1 VLAVTAYP
9 KDYIDDCRS
18 AMEAQLAAYT
28 KLTGATDRSP
38 AALRSAIED
47 FEALFF
53 NNLVLVLEE
62 YFVHRTRAM
71 EGKDGNPL
79 NEVRM
84 LCHSILHAGAVLTAD
99 KQIKYRADASVLKL
113 EIGDR
118 IHLDQEKFHRL
129 FEAYF
134 AELEKRFS

>member
-1 VLAVTAYP
+1 MLAVTAYP

-18 AMEAQLAAYT
+18 AMETQLVAYT
-28 KLTGATDRSP
+28 KLVGATKGSS
-38 AALRSAIED
+38 AALRSALAEL
-47 FEALFF
+47 EPHFF
-53 NNLVLVLEE
+53 NNLVLVLED

-84 LCHSILHAGAVLTAD
+84 LCHSILHDGAVLTAD
-99 KQIKYRADASVLKL
+99 KQIKYKPEASVLKL

-118 IHLDQEKFHRL
+118 IQLDQDQFRRL

-134 AELEKRFS
+134 AELVTRFS